1 MRGNDG
7 NVMLQELRD
16 ARAER
21 QIRADVLHGLENQRM
36 MRDDEVRVCLDG
48 LLHDAIADIE
58 AADDALCPLRRASD
72 EQAGVVP
79 VLGEMLRREAF
90 HDVHGFLY
98 AYHTKRSSNALM
110 RSFIFLYFAL
120 FFARSLFSM
129 PAAARRVAKS
139 RLSMWWRRSSGFF
152 SQSTGP
158 ISSVKG
164 SGILRRPFSARMTV

>member
-16 ARAER
+16 ARTER

-72 EQAGVVP
+72 E
-79 VLGEMLRREAF
+79 
-90 HDVHGFLY
+90 
-98 AYHTKRSSNALM
+98 
-110 RSFIFLYFAL
+110 
-120 FFARSLFSM
+120 
-129 PAAARRVAKS
+129 
-139 RLSMWWRRSSGFF
+139 
-152 SQSTGP
+152 
-158 ISSVKG
+158 
-164 SGILRRPFSARMTV
+164 